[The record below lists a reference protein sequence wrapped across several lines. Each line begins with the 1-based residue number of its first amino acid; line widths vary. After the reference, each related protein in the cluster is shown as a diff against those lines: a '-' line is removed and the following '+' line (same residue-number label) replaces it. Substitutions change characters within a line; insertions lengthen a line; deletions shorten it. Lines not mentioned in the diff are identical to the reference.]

1 MTSPSR
7 SPQKPFTKRPVRWT
21 TRPGRFRSANARPW
35 CSPSARCVRFA
46 RPSVR
51 AVAVVTAAGSA
62 ERFGGKKLLTPI
74 DGEPLLDHTIDAL
87 LDGGVAEVI
96 VVVGKDGRTELERD
110 VNAMLDP
117 RVRAVENPDPSRGM
131 FSSIQEGVAQAQGD
145 AILVMPGDMPFVSP
159 DTVRAVIE
167 TFERRPAIVSPRY
180 RGKRGHPIA
189 LPPSLRDEI
198 RAADPRTT
206 LHDVIHRH
214 TEMRVDVEVED
225 QGIVRDVDTAADLR
239 APGR

>member
-1 MTSPSR
+1 M
-7 SPQKPFTKRPVRWT
+7 
-21 TRPGRFRSANARPW
+21 
-35 CSPSARCVRFA
+35 
-46 RPSVR
+46 R

-62 ERFGGKKLLTPI
+62 ERFGGRKLLTPI
-74 DGEPLLDHTIDAL
+74 DGEPLLDHTIRAL
-87 LDGGVAEVI
+87 LEGGAAEVI
-96 VVVGKDGRTELERD
+96 VVVGRDARAELERD

-117 RVRAVENPDPSRGM
+117 RVRPVENPDPSRGM
-131 FSSIQEGVAQAQGD
+131 FSSIQEGIAQAQGD
-145 AILVMPGDMPFVSP
+145 AILVMPGDMPFVSA
-159 DTVRAVIE
+159 DTVCAVIE
-167 TFERRPAIVSPRY
+167 TYEQRPAIVSPRY

>member
-1 MTSPSR
+1 M
-7 SPQKPFTKRPVRWT
+7 
-21 TRPGRFRSANARPW
+21 
-35 CSPSARCVRFA
+35 
-46 RPSVR
+46 R

-96 VVVGKDGRTELERD
+96 VVVGKDGRADLERD

-159 DTVRAVIE
+159 ETVRAVIAAY
-167 TFERRPAIVSPRY
+167 ERKPAIVSPRY
-180 RGKRGHPIA
+180 RGKRGHPVA
-189 LPPSLRDEI
+189 LPASLRDEI
-198 RAADPRTT
+198 RATDPHKT
-206 LHDVIHRH
+206 LHDVIHAH
-214 TEMRVDVEVED
+214 TNNRVDV
-225 QGIVRDVDTAADLR
+225 DVDDPGITHDVDRLDDLEM
-239 APGR
+239 G